1 MRFLKSAR
9 KFHMQLLELIFA
21 LASYSGGKFYLI
33 IEKNLE
39 KNDQGVPQVQILC
52 LIMIPRYYVRLIK
65 N

>member
-1 MRFLKSAR
+1 
-9 KFHMQLLELIFA
+9 MQLLELIFA

-39 KNDQGVPQVQILC
+39 KNDQGLPQVQILC